1 MIRLDALK
9 AATEDFLAA
18 SLVGD
23 GYEAALF
30 RIGEA
35 ADRSAVVLSLDDGVN
50 MKASMQTADVAAGV
64 LAFAAGKS
72 PPNPR
77 TLRCTPGLREGF
89 RTDQDDFGWE
99 EIARSPWY
107 QEFLRPHGVFW
118 NATASLLRGD
128 GAAGVYLSFKRG
140 FKAGPYTNAEIA
152 ALSEVLPDLRRAVG
166 LARRMREFEALGMV
180 KLIHERGDPVF
191 ELDVMGRVLR
201 IHAFD
206 DRQPVPSINVV
217 QRRLV
222 ARDRMAQPDLD
233 RAVHRAT
240 ASPGATAVA
249 RLPGSNGGWNHLL
262 VIPVTGRA
270 SDLFFAAAA
279 VAVLIRRTTRSTPL
293 TLAPTAL
300 CDAFGLTDREA
311 AVATLIG
318 QGSNSRRCRTNPWDR
333 HRYDPQSPEGRVRQ
347 ELTRTAKPNSPSCW
361 GACGREQPLAHQSSC
376 PAQRQFSRKKSA
388 KILRRLQVPPDA
400 VLVDGAAAIPSAR
413 LLYGDAQQL
422 LRQLYRHCERSE
434 AIQGPQHAAPGFLRR
449 KGSSQ

>member
-23 GYEAALF
+23 GYEDALL

-140 FKAGPYTNAEIA
+140 FKAGPYTSAEIA
-152 ALSEVLPDLRRAVG
+152 ALSEVLPDLRRAVS

-206 DRQPVPSINVV
+206 DRRPVPSINVV

-249 RLPGSNGGWNHLL
+249 RLPGQQRRMEPFAHHSRHRPSERPLFRGCRHRCTDPADDEVDPSHARADGSLRR
-262 VIPVTGRA
+262 VRPDRSRGRG
-270 SDLFFAAAA
+270 
-279 VAVLIRRTTRSTPL
+279 RNP
-293 TLAPTAL
+293 
-300 CDAFGLTDREA
+300 DRPGIEF
-311 AVATLIG
+311 
-318 QGSNSRRCRTNPWDR
+318 RRCRTNPWDR

-347 ELTRTAKPNSPSCW
+347 DLHEPASRTRRVAWAPAAVNNPLPT
-361 GACGREQPLAHQSSC
+361 GRALPL
-376 PAQRQFSRKKSA
+376 
-388 KILRRLQVPPDA
+388 
-400 VLVDGAAAIPSAR
+400 G
-413 LLYGDAQQL
+413 
-422 LRQLYRHCERSE
+422 CE
-434 AIQGPQHAAPGFLRR
+434 A
-449 KGSSQ
+449 

>member
-9 AATEDFLAA
+9 AATDEFLAS

-23 GYEAALF
+23 GFEVALS

-35 ADRSAVVLSLDDGVN
+35 ADRSAVVLSLDDGTK

-77 TLRCTPGLREGF
+77 TVRCAPGLREGF
-89 RTDQDDFGWE
+89 RTDQDDFSWE

-118 NATASLLRGD
+118 NTTATLLKGV
-128 GAAGVYLSFKRG
+128 GAAGVFLSLKRG
-140 FKAGPYTNAEIA
+140 FKAGPYTSAEVA
-152 ALSEVLPDLRRAVG
+152 VLAEVLPDLRRAAS

-206 DRQPVPSINVV
+206 DRQPTPSINVV

-249 RLPGSNGGWNHLL
+249 RLPVGDGDWNHLL
-262 VIPVTGRA
+262 IIPVTGRA
-270 SDLFFAAAA
+270 GDVFFAAAA
-279 VAVLIRRTTRSTPL
+279 IAVLIRRTTRPTPL
-293 TLAPTAL
+293 TLASSAL

-318 QGSNSRRCRTNPWDR
+318 QGFALEEVARTLGIATGTTRNHLKGVFDKTHMKR
-333 HRYDPQSPEGRVRQ
+333 QAELVELLGR
-347 ELTRTAKPNSPSCW
+347 
-361 GACGREQPLAHQSSC
+361 
-376 PAQRQFSRKKSA
+376 
-388 KILRRLQVPPDA
+388 LRP
-400 VLVDGAAAIPSAR
+400 
-413 LLYGDAQQL
+413 
-422 LRQLYRHCERSE
+422 
-434 AIQGPQHAAPGFLRR
+434 
-449 KGSSQ
+449 

>member
-23 GYEAALF
+23 GYEDALF

-89 RTDQDDFGWE
+89 RTDQDDFGWG

-128 GAAGVYLSFKRG
+128 GAAGVCLSFKRG
-140 FKAGPYTNAEIA
+140 FKAVVHKRRDRGAERGA
-152 ALSEVLPDLRRAVG
+152 AG
-166 LARRMREFEALGMV
+166 LEACGELGAAMREFEALGMV

-206 DRQPVPSINVV
+206 DRQPVPSITVV

-249 RLPGSNGGWNHLL
+249 RLPGSDGDWNHLL
-262 VIPVTGRA
+262 IIPVAGRA

-279 VAVLIRRTTRSTPL
+279 IAVLIRRTTRSTPL

-300 CDAFGLTDREA
+300 CDAFGLTDRGRGRNPDRPG
-311 AVATLIG
+311 I
-318 QGSNSRRCRTNPWDR
+318 NSRRCRTNPWDR

-347 ELTRTAKPNSPSCW
+347 NSHEPASRTRRVAWAPAAVNNPLPIRAVVQHSASFHERRVPKFVEGSRH
-361 GACGREQPLAHQSSC
+361 GRA
-376 PAQRQFSRKKSA
+376 F
-388 KILRRLQVPPDA
+388 PPDA
-400 VLVDGAAAIPSAR
+400 
-413 LLYGDAQQL
+413 LLYSW
-422 LRQLYRHCERSE
+422 R
-434 AIQGPQHAAPGFLRR
+434 PGARIVCR
-449 KGSSQ
+449 